1 MVVSTANG
9 AVGIRDAMAVL
20 RDGGSALD
28 AVEAGTRRVE
38 LNAHDHTV
46 GLGGLPNITGEVRLD
61 ASIMDGRTLRAGA
74 VGSVRGILHA
84 ITLARR
90 VMERSPHVLLV
101 ADGAE
106 RFAREIG
113 MDEHDLLTEEAAS
126 RWREGL
132 AQRHPEV
139 DPDEIAGRDR
149 LLELVG
155 GARDSMRGWD
165 PPGAEESHG
174 PKEPPGPKD
183 PAGTVNFLAL
193 DRDGNL
199 ASAVSTS
206 GYPWGYPGRLGD
218 SPIIGA
224 GGYADNRWGAAAST
238 GTGEVVLRTLTTRS
252 VVLYLRTG
260 MSLADAMT
268 TALADLRDL
277 DDPLAG
283 HIAVIALSPSSE
295 HAGYSY
301 REGEHYVYLD
311 DAMAEPATADMV
323 QLRL

>member
-1 MVVSTANG
+1 MIVVSTANG
-9 AVGIRDAMAVL
+9 TAGIREAMAVL

-38 LNAHDHTV
+38 LNARDHTV
-46 GLGGLPNITGEVRLD
+46 GLGGLPNILGEVRLD
-61 ASIMDGRTLRAGA
+61 ASIMDGHTLRAGA

-84 ITLARR
+84 VTLARR
-90 VMERSPHVLLV
+90 VMEQSPHVLLV

-113 MDEHDLLTEEAAS
+113 MAEQDLLTEQAAA
-126 RWREGL
+126 RWRERL
-132 AQRHPEV
+132 ANRQPPV
-139 DPDEIAGRDR
+139 DPDGIAGRDR

-155 GARDSMRGWD
+155 DARDSMRGWD
-165 PPGAEESHG
+165 PAGTDAPH
-174 PKEPPGPKD
+174 
-183 PAGTVNFLAL
+183 GTVNFLAL
-193 DRDGNL
+193 DGGGNL

-260 MSLADAMT
+260 MTLDQAMRA
-268 TALADLRDL
+268 ALSDLGAL
-277 DDPLAG
+277 NDPLAG
-283 HIAVIALSPSSE
+283 HVAVIALTPSGR
-295 HAGYSY
+295 HAGYAY
-301 REGEHYVYLD
+301 RSGEHYVYLD
-311 DAMAEPATADMV
+311 GAMAEPEIAAMV
-323 QLRL
+323 QMRL

>member
-1 MVVSTANG
+1 MMVVSTANG

-38 LNAHDHTV
+38 LNEHDHTV
-46 GLGGLPNITGEVRLD
+46 GLGGLPNIVGEVRLD

-113 MDEHDLLTEEAAS
+113 MAEHDLLTEEAAS

-132 AQRHPEV
+132 AHRHPHV
-139 DPDEIAGRDR
+139 DPDAIAGCDR

-155 GARDSMRGWD
+155 DARDSMRGWD
-165 PPGAEESHG
+165 PPGPEEPAG
-174 PKEPPGPKD
+174 PEEPH
-183 PAGTVNFLAL
+183 GTVNFLAL
-193 DRDGNL
+193 DRGGNL

-260 MSLADAMT
+260 MTLADAMA
-268 TALADLRDL
+268 TALSDLRDL
-277 DDPLAG
+277 HDPLAG
-283 HIAVIALSPSSE
+283 HIAVIALTPSGR
-295 HAGYSY
+295 HAGYAY
-301 REGEHYVYLD
+301 RRGEHYVYLD
-311 DAMAEPATADMV
+311 DAMDEPETADMV
-323 QLRL
+323 QMRL

>member
-1 MVVSTANG
+1 MMAVTTANG
-9 AVGIRDAMAVL
+9 APGIRKAMAVL
-20 RDGGSALD
+20 RGGGSAVD
-28 AVEAGTRRVE
+28 AVEAGTRLVE
-38 LNAHDHTV
+38 LNERDHTV
-46 GLGGLPNITGEVRLD
+46 GLGGLPNVLGEVRVD

-84 ITLARR
+84 VTLARR

-113 MDEHDLLTEEAAS
+113 MAERELLTEEAAS
-126 RWREGL
+126 QWREGL
-132 AQRHPEV
+132 ARRRPDV
-139 DPDEIAGRDR
+139 DPDGIAGRER

-155 GARDSMRGWD
+155 GAQDSMRGWD
-165 PPGAEESHG
+165 PDGAGQPH
-174 PKEPPGPKD
+174 
-183 PAGTVNFLAL
+183 GTVNFLAL
-193 DRDGNL
+193 DAGGNV

-218 SPIIGA
+218 SPVIGA

-260 MSLADAMT
+260 MTLAAAMT
-268 TALADLRDL
+268 AALADLRDL
-277 DDPLAG
+277 RDPLAG
-283 HIAVIALSPSSE
+283 HVAVIALTPTGE
-295 HAGYSY
+295 HAGYAY
-301 REGEHYVYLD
+301 RTGEHYLYLD
-311 DAMAEPATADMV
+311 DAAAEPKTAPMT
-323 QLRL
+323 QMRL

>member
-1 MVVSTANG
+1 MMVVTTANG
-9 AVGIRDAMAVL
+9 APGIRKAMAVL
-20 RDGGSALD
+20 RGGGSAVD
-28 AVEAGTRRVE
+28 AVEAGTRLVE
-38 LNAHDHTV
+38 LNERDHTV
-46 GLGGLPNITGEVRLD
+46 GLGGLPNVLGEVRVD
-61 ASIMDGRTLRAGA
+61 ASVMDGRTLRAGA

-84 ITLARR
+84 VTLARR

-113 MDEHDLLTEEAAS
+113 MERRELLTEEAAR

-132 AQRHPEV
+132 ARRR
-139 DPDEIAGRDR
+139 PDVAPDRIAGRER

-155 GARDSMRGWD
+155 GAQDSMRGWD
-165 PPGAEESHG
+165 PAGAGQPH
-174 PKEPPGPKD
+174 
-183 PAGTVNFLAL
+183 GTVNFLAL
-193 DRDGNL
+193 DAGGNL

-218 SPIIGA
+218 SPVIGA

-260 MSLADAMT
+260 MTLAEALT
-268 TALADLRDL
+268 AALADLRDL
-277 DDPLAG
+277 RDPLAG
-283 HIAVIALSPSSE
+283 HIAVIALTPAGA
-295 HAGYSY
+295 HAGYAY
-301 REGEHYVYLD
+301 RTGEHYLYLD
-311 DAMAEPATADMV
+311 DAAAEPKTVPMT
-323 QLRL
+323 QMRL

>member
-20 RDGGSALD
+20 RGGGSALD

-38 LNAHDHTV
+38 LNERDHTV
-46 GLGGLPNITGEVRLD
+46 GLGGLPNITDEVRLD

-113 MDEHDLLTEEAAS
+113 MTEHNLLTEEAAS

-132 AQRHPEV
+132 AHRHPDI
-139 DPDEIAGRDR
+139 DPDGIAGRDR

-155 GARDSMRGWD
+155 GAQDSMRGWD
-165 PPGAEESHG
+165 PPGPAEPH
-174 PKEPPGPKD
+174 
-183 PAGTVNFLAL
+183 GTVNFLAL
-193 DRDGNL
+193 DRDGKPDQRGQHQRLSVGVPGPARRL
-199 ASAVSTS
+199 ADHRR
-206 GYPWGYPGRLGD
+206 GRLRGQPLGRRGLD
-218 SPIIGA
+218 RDRRG
-224 GGYADNRWGAAAST
+224 RAAAK
-238 GTGEVVLRTLTTRS
+238 
-252 VVLYLRTG
+252 
-260 MSLADAMT
+260 
-268 TALADLRDL
+268 
-277 DDPLAG
+277 
-283 HIAVIALSPSSE
+283 
-295 HAGYSY
+295 
-301 REGEHYVYLD
+301 
-311 DAMAEPATADMV
+311 PANAKS
-323 QLRL
+323 